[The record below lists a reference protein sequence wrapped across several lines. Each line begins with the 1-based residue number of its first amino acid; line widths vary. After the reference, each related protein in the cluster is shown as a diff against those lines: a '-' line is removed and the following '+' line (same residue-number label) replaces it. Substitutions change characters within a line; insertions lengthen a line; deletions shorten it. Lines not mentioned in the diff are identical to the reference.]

1 MRLQKVLPF
10 SGLQQNL
17 QNVAPGDLNDAQA
30 SWDQFV
36 APTTAPFVGRAAAR
50 RAQDAERYARHMR

>member
-10 SGLQQNL
+10 SGLEQNL

-30 SWDQFV
+30 SWNQFV
-36 APTTAPFVGRAAAR
+36 APATPPFVGRAAAR
-50 RAQDAERYARHMR
+50 RVQDAERYARHMR